1 MFEFGMGQDFA
12 GAGQDL
18 ERHGGVAF
26 LGDEFGGIVGRELVI
41 GQEEKIGGGEN
52 VAQEFDAFADE
63 RGDGVH
69 FIGGDGKSGGVDDGE
84 QAGAEMV
91 DGEGADVFGVEPEG
105 FGVEGFVGSGGG
117 LFEINDGVGA
127 VDAFEREGFDEFLAG
142 EVFAVV
148 LGRPAEQAQEVDEGF
163 GEESGIAVSSDADD
177 GTVAAFGKFRSIG
190 SDEERKMGELGRVGS
205 GALEN
210 KNVFVGVGEVVLAA
224 DDVAD
229 AEVDIVGAGSEVVG
243 GHAVGAEEGEV
254 FDVGGRFELVAI
266 DGVVEAHCF
275 GGVPG
280 DAEAEGESFSGGGAA
295 VALGAGELAHAGI
308 EEPGLIGAGFFGVS
322 GVSGSEVA
330 IGQSFLKDGV
340 GDMAME
346 GEALGLFVFFVPA
359 EIEPAQAF
367 EDGVDGGVGI
377 AFDVGVVEAEDH
389 GSSVATSVEPVE
401 DESASA
407 ADVEKS
413 GRGRGESDAKHKL

>member
-1 MFEFGMGQDFA
+1 
-12 GAGQDL
+12 
-18 ERHGGVAF
+18 

-105 FGVEGFVGSGGG
+105 FGVEVSSGVAAGS
-117 LFEINDGVGA
+117 LKLMTA
-127 VDAFEREGFDEFLAG
+127 LARLMPSREKASMSSWRVRFSRLS
-142 EVFAVV
+142 
-148 LGRPAEQAQEVDEGF
+148 LGDQRAAQEVDEGF

-190 SDEERKMGELGRVGS
+190 SDEERKMGELGRVGA

-275 GGVPG
+275 GGVRGTRKRRAKVSP
-280 DAEAEGESFSGGGAA
+280 AAARRSLSRGGARA
-295 VALGAGELAHAGI
+295 C
-308 EEPGLIGAGFFGVS
+308 P
-322 GVSGSEVA
+322 
-330 IGQSFLKDGV
+330 D
-340 GDMAME
+340 
-346 GEALGLFVFFVPA
+346 
-359 EIEPAQAF
+359 
-367 EDGVDGGVGI
+367 
-377 AFDVGVVEAEDH
+377 
-389 GSSVATSVEPVE
+389 
-401 DESASA
+401 
-407 ADVEKS
+407 
-413 GRGRGESDAKHKL
+413 